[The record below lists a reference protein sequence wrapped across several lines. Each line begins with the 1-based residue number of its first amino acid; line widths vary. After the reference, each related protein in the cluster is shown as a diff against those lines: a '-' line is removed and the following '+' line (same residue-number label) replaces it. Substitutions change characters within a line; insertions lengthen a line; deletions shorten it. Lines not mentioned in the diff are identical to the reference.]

1 MRSRIGLCGKKFFID
16 ICGMATSALKST
28 LAFWLHLFVTLLAWV
43 APFLFSWQWSLPV
56 YAAVMLQF
64 AVFGRCLVNKEHN
77 LAEDDHAT
85 FYSHLFEKL
94 GFKPNR
100 RRLKFYVRNVY
111 YPVLVIAAIVWQEV
125 LKIKPLLF

>member
-1 MRSRIGLCGKKFFID
+1 
-16 ICGMATSALKST
+16 MATSALKST